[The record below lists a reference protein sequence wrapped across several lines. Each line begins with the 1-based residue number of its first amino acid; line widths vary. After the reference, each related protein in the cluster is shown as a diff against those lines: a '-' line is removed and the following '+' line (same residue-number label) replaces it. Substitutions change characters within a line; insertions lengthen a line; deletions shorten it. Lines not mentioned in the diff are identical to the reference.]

1 MIDFELEPEHEIE
14 RQRIVQSWDDEK
26 RQERDSMPVAEMLKC
41 FEACYWVEERAYQR
55 TKKNHERRREQTRL
69 KNAP

>member
-1 MIDFELEPEHEIE
+1 MIDFELEPEHESI
-14 RQRIVQSWDDEK
+14 RQSIVQSWDEEK

-41 FEACYWVEERAYQR
+41 FEACYWVEERAFQNNR
-55 TKKNHERRREQTRL
+55 KNHERRRQQRRL